1 MKRIPSIIV
10 LFLLTVS
17 ACAAPVTVLPDP
29 THAPTL
35 TFIPTATPTTA
46 VDATP
51 TLTAV
56 PSVTVT
62 SLPAGPTKTPAPTGT
77 AIPFPSGTSTPSVP
91 MAWSPEKDEVP
102 CMKGPDQAFAVH
114 KSFKAAEIVG
124 QDETGLWWYIKV
136 DESKGRYSFCWV
148 SKKKVFA
155 SGNFS
160 IVPVTEPEDAS
171 VMAVNISLD
180 GGYTQTVAC
189 GKKTD
194 KPEFRFTGEI
204 VTNGPVKKLRYQWE
218 TSAGVKF
225 PLEQTQV
232 LAWDAPA
239 RFKITIS
246 VPAQEGTYSL
256 TLRTIY
262 PNEIVWVVQFVVK
275 CK

>member
-10 LFLLTVS
+10 LFILAVS
-17 ACAAPVTVLPDP
+17 ACAAPTPVLPDP
-29 THAPTL
+29 THGPTL
-35 TFIPTATPTTA
+35 TLIPTATLMTA
-46 VDATP
+46 VDATQ
-51 TLTAV
+51 TLTVV

-62 SLPAGPTKTPAPTGT
+62 SLPAGPTKTSVPTGT

-91 MAWSPEKDEVP
+91 MAWSPEKDDVP

-148 SKKKVFA
+148 SKKKVSA

-180 GGYTQTVAC
+180 GDYTQTVAC

-204 VTNGPVKKLRYQWE
+204 VTNGPVKKLKYQWE
-218 TSAGVKF
+218 TNAGIKF

-232 LAWDAPA
+232 LAWDDPA

-262 PNEIVWVVQFVVK
+262 PNEMVWVVQFMVK
-275 CK
+275 C